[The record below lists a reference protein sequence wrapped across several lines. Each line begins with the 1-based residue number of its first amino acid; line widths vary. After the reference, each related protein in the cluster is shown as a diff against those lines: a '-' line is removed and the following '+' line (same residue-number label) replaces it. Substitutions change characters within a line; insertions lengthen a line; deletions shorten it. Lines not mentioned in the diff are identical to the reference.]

1 MGWGWGDA
9 QKAGANPLG
18 MFGKVVND
26 EFNTLTALL
35 I

>member
-9 QKAGANPLG
+9 HGAGANPLG
-18 MFGKVVND
+18 MFGNVVNE
-26 EFNTLTALL
+26 EFNTLTVLL